1 MPAQA
6 YVFDARLADDPGVSR
21 TVAVGGDQTL
31 DDVHGLLR
39 QAFEWHGDFPY
50 TFRLDDG
57 RDYAGA
63 PGEGV
68 NAVLAGLGLRSGD
81 RLEHN
86 VEGPEEWRFALT
98 VVDVRPD
105 GEPLP
110 RVLERHGKIA
120 LEPEAELGGED

>member
-1 MPAQA
+1 MSAHA

-21 TVAVGGDQTL
+21 TVAVGSDQTL
-31 DDVHGLLR
+31 DDVHGALR

-50 TFRLDDG
+50 AFRLDDG

-68 NAVLAGLGLRSGD
+68 DVPLAALELRSGD
-81 RLEHN
+81 RLEHD

-98 VVDVRPD
+98 VLDVRRD
-105 GEPLP
+105 DEPLP
-110 RVLERHGKIA
+110 RVLERHGEIA
-120 LEPEAELGGED
+120 LEPEAELGGGD

>member
-1 MPAQA
+1 MSAQA

-21 TVAVGGDQTL
+21 TVAVGSDQTL
-31 DDVHGLLR
+31 DDVHGALR

-50 TFRLDDG
+50 VFRLDDG
-57 RDYAGA
+57 RNYAGA

-68 NAVLAGLGLRSGD
+68 DVTLAGLELRSGG

-98 VVDVRPD
+98 VLDVRPD
-105 GEPLP
+105 DESLP
-110 RVLERHGKIA
+110 RVLDRHGEIA

>member
-31 DDVHGLLR
+31 DDVHSAVR

-50 TFRLDDG
+50 AFRLNDG
-57 RDYAGA
+57 RDYAGT

-68 NAVLAGLGLRSGD
+68 DVALAGLGLRSGD
-81 RLEHN
+81 RLEHD
-86 VEGPEEWRFALT
+86 VEGPEEWHFALT
-98 VVDVRPD
+98 VLDVRPD
-105 GEPLP
+105 DESLP
-110 RVLERHGKIA
+110 RVLERHGEIA
-120 LEPEAELGGED
+120 LEPEAELGGGD

>member
-1 MPAQA
+1 MSAQA

-31 DDVHGLLR
+31 DDVHGALR

-50 TFRLDDG
+50 VFRVDNG
-57 RDYAGA
+57 RAYAGA

-68 NAVLAGLGLRSGD
+68 EVPLARLGLRTGSQ
-81 RLEHN
+81 LEHD
-86 VEGPEEWRFALT
+86 VIGPEEWRFALALL
-98 VVDVRPD
+98 DVRLED
-105 GEPLP
+105 EPLP
-110 RVLERHGKIA
+110 RVLEHRGEIA

>member
-31 DDVHGLLR
+31 DDVHSAVR

-50 TFRLDDG
+50 AFRLDDG

-68 NAVLAGLGLRSGD
+68 NVALVGLGLRRGD
-81 RLEHN
+81 RLEHD
-86 VEGPEEWRFALT
+86 VDGPEEWRFALT
-98 VVDVRPD
+98 VLDVRPD
-105 GEPLP
+105 DESLP
-110 RVLERHGKIA
+110 RVLERDGEIA
-120 LEPEAELGGED
+120 LEPDAELGGAD

>member
-1 MPAQA
+1 MSTQA

-31 DDVHGLLR
+31 DDVHGALR

-50 TFRLDDG
+50 VFRLDDG

-68 NAVLAGLGLRSGD
+68 DVRLAGLELRNGG
-81 RLEHN
+81 RLEHD

-98 VVDVRPD
+98 LLDVRQD
-105 GEPLP
+105 DEPLP
-110 RVLERHGKIA
+110 RVLERHGEIA
-120 LEPEAELGGED
+120 LEPEAELGAGD

>member
-1 MPAQA
+1 MSAKA

-21 TVAVGGDQTL
+21 TVAVGSDQTL
-31 DDVHGLLR
+31 DDVHGALR

-50 TFRLDDG
+50 AFRLDGG

-68 NAVLAGLGLRSGD
+68 DVPLAALELRSGD
-81 RLEHN
+81 RLEHD

-98 VVDVRPD
+98 VLDVRRD
-105 GEPLP
+105 DEPLP
-110 RVLERHGKIA
+110 RVLERNGEIA
-120 LEPEAELGGED
+120 LEPEAELGAGD

>member
-1 MPAQA
+1 MPAHA

-21 TVAVGGDQTL
+21 TVAVGSDQTL
-31 DDVHGLLR
+31 DDVHGALR

-50 TFRLDDG
+50 AFRLDGG

-68 NAVLAGLGLRSGD
+68 DVPLAALELRSGD
-81 RLEHN
+81 RLEHD

-98 VVDVRPD
+98 VLDVRPD
-105 GEPLP
+105 NESLP
-110 RVLERHGKIA
+110 RVLERNGEIA
-120 LEPEAELGGED
+120 LEPEAELGAGD

>member
-1 MPAQA
+1 MSAQA

-21 TVAVGGDQTL
+21 TIAVCGDQTL
-31 DDVHGLLR
+31 DDVHGALR

-50 TFRLDDG
+50 AFRLDDG

-68 NAVLAGLGLRSGD
+68 DVTLAGLELRNGG
-81 RLEHN
+81 RLEHD
-86 VEGPEEWRFALT
+86 VKGPEEWRFVLT
-98 VVDVRPD
+98 LLDVRPD
-105 GEPLP
+105 DEPLP
-110 RVLERHGKIA
+110 RVLERHGEIA

>member
-1 MPAQA
+1 MSAHA

-31 DDVHGLLR
+31 DDVHSAVR

-50 TFRLDDG
+50 AFRLDDG

-68 NAVLAGLGLRSGD
+68 DVALARLGLRSGS
-81 RLEHN
+81 RLEHD

-98 VVDVRPD
+98 VLDVRPD
-105 GEPLP
+105 NESLP
-110 RVLERHGKIA
+110 RVLERHGEIA
-120 LEPEAELGGED
+120 LEPEAELGAGD

>member
-1 MPAQA
+1 MSAKA

-31 DDVHGLLR
+31 DDVHSAVR

-50 TFRLDDG
+50 AFRLNDG

-68 NAVLAGLGLRSGD
+68 DVALAGLGLRRGD
-81 RLEHN
+81 RLEHD
-86 VEGPEEWRFALT
+86 VEGPEEWHFALT
-98 VVDVRPD
+98 VLDVRRD
-105 GEPLP
+105 DEPLP
-110 RVLERHGKIA
+110 RVLERNGEIA
-120 LEPEAELGGED
+120 LEPEAELGAGD

>member
-31 DDVHGLLR
+31 DDVHSAVR

-50 TFRLDDG
+50 ALRLNDG
-57 RDYAGA
+57 RDYAGT

-68 NAVLAGLGLRSGD
+68 DVALAGLGLRRGD
-81 RLEHN
+81 RPEHH
-86 VEGPEEWRFALT
+86 VEGPEAGHLALT
-98 VVDVRPD
+98 VLDAPRHD
-105 GEPLP
+105 GPLP
-110 RVLERHGKIA
+110 RALRRNGQVSLEA
-120 LEPEAELGGED
+120 LA

>member
-1 MPAQA
+1 MPAYA

-31 DDVHGLLR
+31 DDVHSAVR

-50 TFRLDDG
+50 AFRLDGG

-68 NAVLAGLGLRSGD
+68 DVPLAALGLRSGD
-81 RLEHN
+81 RLEHD
-86 VEGPEEWRFALT
+86 VDGPEEWRIGLT
-98 VVDVRPD
+98 VLDVRPD
-105 GEPLP
+105 HEPLA
-110 RVLERHGKIA
+110 RVLERHGEIA
-120 LEPEAELGGED
+120 PA

>member
-1 MPAQA
+1 MSAHA

-21 TVAVGGDQTL
+21 TVAVGSDQTL
-31 DDVHGLLR
+31 DDVHGALR

-50 TFRLDDG
+50 AFRLDDG

-68 NAVLAGLGLRSGD
+68 DVTLAGLGLQSGG
-81 RLEHN
+81 RLQHD

-98 VVDVRPD
+98 VLDVRPD
-105 GEPLP
+105 DEPLP
-110 RVLERHGKIA
+110 HVLERHGEIA